1 MKHLYRYLAVMFVQR
16 FIVTTLG
23 MVTLLGVLDA
33 LSNAELLPEGAGL
46 VDQFRYMGLR
56 MPILFDRI
64 LVFSLLMALLLTYVT
79 LIRRN
84 ELVAISG
91 AGISVLGQVRALV
104 PAVVLATLASAL
116 IVDQVVPITTRA
128 LEHWLGP
135 EAVRDDR
142 QGPQTLWL
150 ADESRLVE
158 VEGLEDGQLTG
169 VTMFERD
176 ADDKVTAVSVA
187 DTARAV
193 PGGWELE
200 GVRQMRFDGEPL
212 DPPAIWRTVQTPDT
226 LRLLLAVPRNLS
238 LIDLFRLSQMTG
250 SGSLPSD
257 AYLVWFLNRLSLPFI
272 ALGFL
277 LITVPIMQHFG
288 RGDGGETSLG
298 IGIGIGF
305 VFMVADGVFKTLAEN
320 GSLSAELAVAVPV
333 GALLLLGATLTAR
346 KTARG

>member
-1 MKHLYRYLAVMFVQR
+1 MKHLYRYLAVMFMQR
-16 FIVTTLG
+16 FVVTTLG

-64 LVFSLLMALLLTYVT
+64 LVFALLMALLLTYIT

-104 PAVVLATLASAL
+104 PAVVLATVGSAL
-116 IVDQVVPITTRA
+116 IVDQGVPVVTRA
-128 LEHWLGP
+128 LENWLGP

-150 ADESRLVE
+150 ADEGRLVE
-158 VEGLEDGQLTG
+158 VGALEDGHLTD
-169 VTMFERD
+169 VTLFERS
-176 ADDKVTAVSVA
+176 ANKTVVAVSVA
-187 DTARAV
+187 ETARAV
-193 PGGWELE
+193 PGGWELG
-200 GVRQMRFDGEPL
+200 GVRQMRFDGAPL
-212 DPPAIWRTVQTPDT
+212 DPPALWQTVQTPDT

-238 LIDLFRLSQMTG
+238 LRDLFRLSRMTG

-257 AYLVWFLNRLSLPFI
+257 AYLVWGLNRLSLPFI

-277 LITVPIMQHFG
+277 LITAPIMQHFG
-288 RGDGGETSLG
+288 RGDSGETSLA

-333 GALLLLGATLTAR
+333 GALLLLGGILTAR